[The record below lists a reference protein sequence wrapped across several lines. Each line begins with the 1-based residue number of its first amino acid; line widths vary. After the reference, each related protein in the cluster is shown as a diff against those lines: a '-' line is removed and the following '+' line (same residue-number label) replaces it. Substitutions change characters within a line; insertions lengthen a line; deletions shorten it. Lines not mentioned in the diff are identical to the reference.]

1 MCVLVLHEMDFVD
14 QEKKSWLSDG
24 ECLGL
29 IKGSA
34 VPYFIGN
41 KNSVMMMMIN
51 GSKG

>member
-1 MCVLVLHEMDFVD
+1 MCVLALHEMDFVD

-29 IKGSA
+29 MT